1 MKTKYHKTFLFIVFF
16 FCVQLKALVP
26 TVLEL
31 PKHEEYYS
39 FYFKKLNK
47 YFDSRFTVNKKE
59 AKELK
64 LNQITHWSEG
74 NGLPQVAWEVEWTHQ
89 AISVSL
95 LSPIFRVSPQE
106 TLEFSDKFTR
116 NHPNFPLHIN
126 GQFIFKEFVTKEVL
140 QRNKQGEVIS
150 VYYHLSNV
158 QGQWLPEE
166 LRKAVYQI
174 GYDTRLPVDKIKINA
189 KGSVFVYYP

>member
-26 TVLEL
+26 TVIEL

-39 FYFKKLNK
+39 FYLKKLNQ
-47 YFDSRFTVNKKE
+47 YFDSRFTVNKKQ
-59 AKELK
+59 AKG
-64 LNQITHWSEG
+64 LNLNRITHWNEK
-74 NGLPQVAWEVEWTHQ
+74 NGLPQVAWEIEWTPQ

-95 LSPIFRVSPQE
+95 LSPIFRINPQE
-106 TLEFSDKFTR
+106 SLEFSDKFTGS
-116 NHPNFPLHIN
+116 HSNFPLHIN

-140 QRNKQGEVIS
+140 QKNEKGEIVS

-174 GYDTRLPVDKIKINA
+174 GYDTRLPVDKIKISA

>member
-1 MKTKYHKTFLFIVFF
+1 MKTKYPKIFLFIVLS

-31 PKHEEYYS
+31 PTHKEYYS
-39 FYFKKLNK
+39 FYLNKLNQ
-47 YFDSRFTVNKKE
+47 YFDNRFVVNKKE
-59 AKELK
+59 AKGLK
-64 LNQITHWSEG
+64 LHQITHWSG
-74 NGLPQVAWEVEWTHQ
+74 KNGLPQVAWEVKWSPQ

-95 LSPIFRVSPQE
+95 LSPMFRVNPQE
-106 TLEFSDKFTR
+106 TLEFSDKFTG
-116 NHPNFPLHIN
+116 NLSNFPLHIN
-126 GQFIFKEFVTKEVL
+126 GQFVFREFVTKEVL
-140 QRNKQGEVIS
+140 QKNKQGKVIS
-150 VYYHLSNV
+150 AYYHLSNV
-158 QGQWLPEE
+158 QGQWLPEK